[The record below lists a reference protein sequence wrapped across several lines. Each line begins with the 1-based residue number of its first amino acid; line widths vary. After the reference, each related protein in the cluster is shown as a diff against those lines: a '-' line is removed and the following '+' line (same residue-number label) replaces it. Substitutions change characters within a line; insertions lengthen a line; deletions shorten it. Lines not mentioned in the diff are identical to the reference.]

1 MINVAKWALL
11 AVLALP
17 ILELAVFIAVAAI
30 VGFGWALSLVLAGS
44 LTGLLILRHLGSA
57 HITRMRVVLEQGSF
71 TALHADN
78 RGSQVIFAGIL
89 LLIPGFITDI
99 VALILLTA
107 PLHRALSAFGGGV
120 ATVRNDGVVDLTP
133 GQWYQV
139 PDPSLPDRHKDG
151 RDQ

>member
-1 MINVAKWALL
+1 VINVAKWALL

-17 ILELAVFIAVAAI
+17 ILELAVFIAVAAM
-30 VGFGWALSLVLAGS
+30 VGFGWALSLVLSGS
-44 LTGLLILRHLGSA
+44 LTGLLILRHFGSA

-78 RGSQVIFAGIL
+78 RAGQVIFAGIL

-107 PLHRALSAFGGGV
+107 PLRGALSAFGGGV
-120 ATVRNDGVVDLTP
+120 ATARNDGVVDLTP
-133 GQWYQV
+133 GQWHQV
-139 PDPSLPDRHKDG
+139 PDPSLPDPRKDG
-151 RDQ
+151 RNR